1 MLLLTNELPFNL
13 NSYLL
18 PFAIVV
24 AICFAIMVVFMVSD
38 LIHHLFILNNVLSHD
53 FGNNH
58 LMPA

>member
-1 MLLLTNELPFNL
+1 MIFLKRYMLLLTNELPFNI

-38 LIHHLFILNNVLSHD
+38 SLYLYTYLGFRK
-53 FGNNH
+53 FWE
-58 LMPA
+58 A